1 MFLKRVTK
9 QDLPEHNSKDSPNG
23 NNNNNNNK
31 IFKKKKIP
39 SFISRLSGG
48 LCFDFNPKDSNM

>member
-9 QDLPEHNSKDSPNG
+9 QDLPEHNSNDSGNGG
-23 NNNNNNNK
+23 NNNNK
-31 IFKKKKIP
+31 VFKKKKIP

-48 LCFDFNPKDSNM
+48 LCFDFNSKDSNM